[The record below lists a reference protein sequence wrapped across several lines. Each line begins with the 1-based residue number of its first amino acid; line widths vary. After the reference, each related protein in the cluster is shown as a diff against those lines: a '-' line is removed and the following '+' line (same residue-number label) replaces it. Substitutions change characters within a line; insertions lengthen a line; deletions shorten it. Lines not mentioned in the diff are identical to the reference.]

1 MIKFVVGLQW
11 GDEGKGKLVD
21 YLSALSDFVV
31 RYQGGGNAGHTVIKG
46 SKKFVLHLVPSGI
59 LHGGVKCVIGN
70 GVVFDP
76 GQFIKEVKGLKSRHV
91 KIDGNIFI
99 SGQAHLVMPY
109 HKVMDQL
116 SELQLGKRKI
126 GTTGLGIGP
135 CYSDKYA
142 RTGIRVNDL
151 FNKPLFYQRLKEN
164 LNLKNKLFQ
173 AMKIKPLSSSKIYS
187 EYLAYTRFIRP
198 FVTDTRRLLIDAIK
212 SNRNI
217 LIEGAQG
224 TMLDIDFGTYPF
236 VTSSNSSLAGV
247 SSGTGIPLANKRIET
262 IGILKA
268 YTTRVGEGPFPAENT
283 GTLGEVLRTLGGEF
297 GATTGR
303 PRRCGWLDLVVART
317 AIELNA
323 VSYIAMTKLDVLS
336 HLAFLKI
343 AVGYKYKNK
352 LLTHFPAD
360 ISVLE
365 QCQPVYETL
374 PGWPED
380 ISAIKKYRDLPENAR
395 KYLAFI
401 EKKLGVPI
409 KMVSVGAEEKQIIHK
424 M

>member
-1 MIKFVVGLQW
+1 MIKFIVGLQW
-11 GDEGKGKLVD
+11 GDEGKGKIVD

-31 RYQGGGNAGHTVIKG
+31 RYQGGGNAGHTVVKG
-46 SKKFVLHLVPSGI
+46 TKKFVLHLIPSGI
-59 LHGGVKCVIGN
+59 LHSGVKCIIGN

-76 GQFIKEVKGLKSRHV
+76 GQFIKEVKGLKSRHI
-91 KIDGNIFI
+91 KIDSNIFI

-116 SELQLGKRKI
+116 SERQLGKRKI

-142 RTGIRVNDL
+142 RIGIRVNDL
-151 FNKPLFYQRLKEN
+151 FNKPLFKERLKEN

-173 AMKIKPLSSSKIYS
+173 ALGIKPLSLSKIYS
-187 EYLAYTRFIRP
+187 EYLSYVRFIRP
-198 FVTDTRRLLIDAIK
+198 FVVDTRRLLIDAIK

-247 SSGTGIPLANKRIET
+247 SSGTGIPLANKQVEI

-283 GTLGEVLRTLGGEF
+283 GTLGDVLRALGGEF

-317 AIELNA
+317 AVELNA
-323 VSYIAMTKLDVLS
+323 VSYIVMTKLDVLS
-336 HLAFLKI
+336 NLALLKVVV
-343 AVGYKYKNK
+343 AYKYKGK

-360 ISVLE
+360 ISILDK
-365 QCQPVYETL
+365 CQPVFETL
-374 PGWPED
+374 PGWADD
-380 ISAIKKYRDLPENAR
+380 ISGIRRYSDLPDNTR
-395 KYLAFI
+395 KYIRFV
-401 EKKLGVPI
+401 ESKLGVPI
-409 KMVSVGAEEKQIIHK
+409 KMVSVGAEEKQIIHN
-424 M
+424 

>member
-1 MIKFVVGLQW
+1 
-11 GDEGKGKLVD
+11 
-21 YLSALSDFVV
+21 
-31 RYQGGGNAGHTVIKG
+31 
-46 SKKFVLHLVPSGI
+46 
-59 LHGGVKCVIGN
+59 
-70 GVVFDP
+70 
-76 GQFIKEVKGLKSRHV
+76 
-91 KIDGNIFI
+91 
-99 SGQAHLVMPY
+99 
-109 HKVMDQL
+109 
-116 SELQLGKRKI
+116 LGKNKI
-126 GTTGLGIGP
+126 CTTGLGIGP
-135 CYSDKYA
+135 CYSDKYS

-164 LNLKNKLFQ
+164 LNLKNKFFKALG
-173 AMKIKPLSSSKIYS
+173 IKPLSLAKIYS
-187 EYLAYTRFIRP
+187 EYLSYVRFIRP
-198 FVTDTRRLLIDAIK
+198 FVSDTRRLLIDAIK

-247 SSGTGIPLANKRIET
+247 SAGTGIPLANKRIET

-336 HLAFLKI
+336 NLALLKV
-343 AVGYKYKNK
+343 AVAYKYKGK

-374 PGWPED
+374 PGWSDD
-380 ISAIKKYRDLPENAR
+380 ISGIKKYRDLPENAR
-395 KYLAFI
+395 KYIGFI
-401 EKKLGVPI
+401 EKRLGVPI

-424 M
+424 K

>member
-1 MIKFVVGLQW
+1 MIKFIVGLQW
-11 GDEGKGKLVD
+11 GDEGKGKVVD
-21 YLSALSDFVV
+21 YLSSLSDFVV
-31 RYQGGGNAGHTVIKG
+31 RYQGGGNAGHTVVKG
-46 SKKFVLHLVPSGI
+46 AKKFVLHLVPSGI
-59 LHGGVKCVIGN
+59 LHRGVKCVIGN

-76 GQFIKEVKGLKSRHV
+76 AQFIKEVKGLKSRHI
-91 KIDGNIFI
+91 KIDSNIFI

-116 SELQLGKRKI
+116 SERQLGKRKI

-151 FNKPLFYQRLKEN
+151 FNKPLFYQRLQEN

-173 AMKIKPLSSSKIYS
+173 ALKIKPLSLSKIYS
-187 EYLAYTRFIRP
+187 EYLSYVRFIRP

-236 VTSSNSSLAGV
+236 VTSSNSSLSGV
-247 SSGTGIPLANKRIET
+247 SSGTGIPLANKRIEV

-336 HLAFLKI
+336 HLAFLKVVV
-343 AVGYKYKNK
+343 AYKYKGK
-352 LLTHFPAD
+352 LLTHFPND

-374 PGWPED
+374 SGWAED
-380 ISAIKKYRDLPENAR
+380 ISDIKKYRDLPENAR
-395 KYLAFI
+395 KYVAFI
-401 EKKLGVPI
+401 EKRLGVPI

-424 M
+424 K

>member
-21 YLSALSDFVV
+21 YLSARSDFVV

-46 SKKFVLHLVPSGI
+46 TKKFVLHLVPSGI
-59 LHGGVKCVIGN
+59 LHSGVKCVIGN

-76 GQFIKEVKGLKSRHV
+76 GQFIKEINGLKARGI
-91 KIDGNIFI
+91 KINRNLYI

-116 SELQLGKRKI
+116 SERQLGKRKI

-151 FNKPLFYQRLKEN
+151 FNKPLFYRRLKEN
-164 LNLKNKLFQ
+164 VNFKNKIFR
-173 AMKIKPLSSSKIYS
+173 AMGMKSLSFSRIYS
-187 EYLAYTRFIRP
+187 EYLSYSRFIRP
-198 FVTDTRRLLIDAIK
+198 FVIETRRMLLDAIK
-212 SNRNI
+212 DNRDI

-303 PRRCGWLDLVVART
+303 PRRCGWVDLVVA
-317 AIELNA
+317 
-323 VSYIAMTKLDVLS
+323 
-336 HLAFLKI
+336 
-343 AVGYKYKNK
+343 
-352 LLTHFPAD
+352 P
-360 ISVLE
+360 
-365 QCQPVYETL
+365 
-374 PGWPED
+374 
-380 ISAIKKYRDLPENAR
+380 
-395 KYLAFI
+395 
-401 EKKLGVPI
+401 
-409 KMVSVGAEEKQIIHK
+409 
-424 M
+424 